1 MSAAIELQKAIHA
14 ALIADG
20 ALAASPASQRFFDH
34 VPAKAD
40 FPYVT
45 HGPAGTTDW
54 STSTETGEE
63 HLLTLR
69 IWSRARGRQE
79 AETIS
84 SLIRAALTAP
94 LPPMPSHRLILFR
107 FEASAAR
114 YDAGADAWTVSL
126 RFRALTEPN

>member
-14 ALIADG
+14 ALISDG
-20 ALAASPASQRFFDH
+20 ALAASPGGQRIFDH

-45 HGPAGTTDW
+45 YGPAGTTDW

-69 IWSRARGRQE
+69 VWSRARGRLE
-79 AETIS
+79 AETIAA
-84 SLIRAALTAP
+84 LIREALAAP
-94 LPPMPSHRLILFR
+94 LPPMPAHRLILFR

-114 YDAGADAWTVSL
+114 FDAGADAWTVSL
-126 RFRALTEPN
+126 RYRALTEPN